1 MKPNC
6 LFLKVRR
13 SIKGRYRPQS
23 RTAGQ
28 LAVPLAASLW
38 RPCARLRVLWA
49 YSISRHLD
57 ISRCQGMVA
66 PVLEN
71 QPRNDLS
78 QFQASNQ
85 AGEWRTMSMVGEE
98 EPRTPYL
105 RTGLRQVVLGSDWGT
120 GDTLILCACHYS
132 NCRPGAII

>member
-1 MKPNC
+1 MCP
-6 LFLKVRR
+6 
-13 SIKGRYRPQS
+13 PQGI
-23 RTAGQ
+23 A
-28 LAVPLAASLW
+28 
-38 RPCARLRVLWA
+38 A
-49 YSISRHLD
+49 YSISRRLG
-57 ISRCQGMVA
+57 IVA

-120 GDTLILCACHYS
+120 GDTLILCAANNQGLRIYFDVL
-132 NCRPGAII
+132 N